1 LGKETLMKT
10 RLTLAA
16 FALLAGALVVLAVA
30 CDGAEAGVTVQK
42 GLAAAVGQDTSGNV
56 GAPVAA
62 TPVPNAAAIAE
73 KEQAAYLSAAGTEAA
88 SDVAYTGAAYPPAAA
103 YSGAGRGGDSLL
115 VSPQLQ
121 AQGGITVQGYG
132 RATAP
137 ADSARVQFV
146 VSKGGEIYPTP
157 LPVTESGAVPRGN
170 VEVETEPAPPPD
182 VYPTPVPPSP
192 ITEADLTPLVDAI
205 KAQGFSDSD
214 IEITIYPSSYYYDP
228 YGSGSARV
236 TVTVD
241 NPADE
246 LGPLVEAGTDAV
258 NESGTL
264 MLQNV
269 GVMYTVDDCDELL
282 AAARRAAVDDGR
294 ENGAGLAEALEVNLG
309 DVVAA
314 SEYIYSPYGPSSC
327 DPTFDT
333 YYAGPYGYEGM
344 TYDPAMP
351 AEVQIISNVT
361 LTFAMS

>member
-1 LGKETLMKT
+1 MRTK
-10 RLTLAA
+10 LTLAA

-30 CDGAEAGVTVQK
+30 CDGAGAGVTVEK
-42 GLAAAVGQDTSGNV
+42 GLAAAVGQDTSG
-56 GAPVAA
+56 GIDQASTTDSASY
-62 TPVPNAAAIAE
+62 AAAIAE
-73 KEQAAYLSAAGTEAA
+73 KEEAA
-88 SDVAYTGAAYPPAAA
+88 RAAYTGAAYPPTAA
-103 YSGAGRGGDSLL
+103 YPVGGMGGESLS

-137 ADSARVQFV
+137 ADAARVQFV
-146 VSKGGEIYPTP
+146 VSKSGEVYPTP
-157 LPVTESGAVPRGN
+157 VSVEPRAVPG
-170 VEVETEPAPPPD
+170 VGVDIETEPAMPPD
-182 VYPTPVPPSP
+182 EYPTPVPPSP
-192 ITEADLTPLVDAI
+192 ITEADLEPLIDAI
-205 KAQGFSDSD
+205 KGEGFSDSD
-214 IEITIYPSSYYYDP
+214 IEITIYSSGYYYDP

-246 LGPLVEAGTDAV
+246 VEPLVEAATEAV

-269 GVMYTVDDCDELL
+269 GVMYTVDDCDDLL
-282 AAARRAAVDDGR
+282 AAARRVAVEDGR
-294 ENGAGLAEALEVNLG
+294 DNGAGLAEALDVGLG

-314 SEYIYSPYGPSSC
+314 SEYIYSPFGPSSC
-327 DPTFDT
+327 DPSFDT

-344 TYDPAMP
+344 AYDPVMP
-351 AEVQIISNVT
+351 AEVQIVANVT

>member
-1 LGKETLMKT
+1 MRT

-30 CDGAEAGVTVQK
+30 CDGAGAGVTVEK
-42 GLAAAVGQDTSGNV
+42 GLAAAVGQGTSEGIDQ
-56 GAPVAA
+56 ASTADSA
-62 TPVPNAAAIAE
+62 SYTAAIAE
-73 KEQAAYLSAAGTEAA
+73 KEEAA
-88 SDVAYTGAAYPPAAA
+88 RAAYTGAAYPPAAA
-103 YSGAGRGGDSLL
+103 YPLSGMGGESLS

-146 VSKGGEIYPTP
+146 VSESGEVYPTP
-157 LPVTESGAVPRGN
+157 LPATESRVVPGGD
-170 VEVETEPAPPPD
+170 VEAQTEPATPPD
-182 VYPTPVPPSP
+182 EYPTAVPPSP
-192 ITEADLTPLVDAI
+192 ITEADLTPLIDAI
-205 KAQGFSDSD
+205 KGEGFSDSD
-214 IEITIYPSSYYYDP
+214 IEITIYSSGYYYDP

-241 NPADE
+241 NPADDV
-246 LGPLVEAGTDAV
+246 GPLVEAGTDAV

-269 GVMYTVDDCDELL
+269 GIMYTVDNCDDLL
-282 AAARRAAVDDGR
+282 AAARRAAVEDGR
-294 ENGAGLAEALEVNLG
+294 DNGAGLAEALGVGLG

-327 DPTFDT
+327 DPSFDT

-344 TYDPAMP
+344 SYDPAMP
-351 AEVQIISNVT
+351 AEVQIVANVT